1 MYDTPDRIE
10 RIRSALQA
18 DGGFRFGNLTEHGPG
33 PIEAVHDPG
42 LIRFLR
48 TAWQDWQAVAPG
60 PEIFPDTVLHPALR
74 EGMRAAPEPT
84 GALGRLGYWVFDTA
98 TPIVAGTYTAAH
110 AAVDVALTTA
120 DLVLDGETAAYG
132 LCRPPGHHAP
142 RAAFGGYCYF
152 NNAAITAEYLAR
164 QTNEPVAI
172 LDLDFHHGNGTQQ
185 IFYSRAD
192 VLYVSLHG
200 DPNQAYPYYTGFAD
214 ETGAGAGVAAT
225 LNVPLPP
232 GTTDVQYL
240 GALEVGLERIAA
252 FGGSTLV
259 VSLGFDTYV
268 EDPICDFLLT
278 TPVYYEV
285 GRRVAALGRKLVLLQ
300 EGGYFVPQLG
310 ENARQWLRGV
320 LDYSERGSRATSAV
334 PS

>member
-1 MYDTPDRIE
+1 
-10 RIRSALQA
+10 
-18 DGGFRFGNLTEHGPG
+18 
-33 PIEAVHDPG
+33 
-42 LIRFLR
+42 
-48 TAWQDWQAVAPG
+48 
-60 PEIFPDTVLHPALR
+60 
-74 EGMRAAPEPT
+74 
-84 GALGRLGYWVFDTA
+84 
-98 TPIVAGTYTAAH
+98 
-110 AAVDVALTTA
+110 
-120 DLVLDGETAAYG
+120 
-132 LCRPPGHHAP
+132 
-142 RAAFGGYCYF
+142 
-152 NNAAITAEYLAR
+152 
-164 QTNEPVAI
+164 VAI